1 MSAGENGVEAVQDIS
16 TESVTTPPDNLV
28 AQEMQQNEEFALFQK
43 QQNTGKAQPST
54 STSTITSISNK
65 IHLQDV
71 TKSSRMTAAA
81 KQCIAMQSAMLSMFE
96 KTQSKMS
103 EDPEDDLDL
112 SFASIAMRMRRNFD
126 AIEKEQLHVEIMNI
140 VNEAI
145 RNKSQGQP
153 VIVPKIS
160 IAEHAEK
167 MRQLQVQLQQQSTV
181 PPPPPMQQA
190 PAQNHQLQGMQ
201 QGPVIEYQ
209 PQEDG
214 TFLALLQSK
223 YSA

>member
-28 AQEMQQNEEFALFQK
+28 TQEMQQNEEFALFQK
-43 QQNTGKAQPST
+43 QQNVGKAQPST
-54 STSTITSISNK
+54 STSAITSISSK

-81 KQCIAMQSAMLSMFE
+81 KQRMAMQSAMLSMFE

-126 AIEKEQLHVEIMNI
+126 AIEKEQLHVEIMNL

-145 RNKSQGQP
+145 RNKGQGQP

-167 MRQLQVQLQQQSTV
+167 MRQLQVQLQ
-181 PPPPPMQQA
+181 
-190 PAQNHQLQGMQ
+190 
-201 QGPVIEYQ
+201 
-209 PQEDG
+209 
-214 TFLALLQSK
+214 
-223 YSA
+223 